1 MSKLS
6 STTTLSFEI
15 PSITT
20 SDALSGMDKLVL
32 SALKGTTSIST
43 ESAVRFI
50 LSAETSIKTLAF
62 ANNVMKAMDL
72 TMVLVKSL
80 RLEIQSTLA
89 ANYGMAITTVLN
101 AQFDSIQIKMEFV
114 SPSPITAEHGTSNPE
129 LVNLAIKGM

>member
-32 SALKGTTSIST
+32 SALKGTTSTST

-50 LSAETSIKTLAF
+50 LNAETSIKTLAF
-62 ANNVMKAMDL
+62 ANNVMKAMDS

-80 RLEIQSTLA
+80 LLEI
-89 ANYGMAITTVLN
+89 
-101 AQFDSIQIKMEFV
+101 
-114 SPSPITAEHGTSNPE
+114 
-129 LVNLAIKGM
+129 